1 MNIRVIMTALAC
13 FACVFMGRAR
23 NIEAVESVEVS
34 RVLTDATDLH
44 INSCVAPIAEGA
56 VVDIVSEDAG
66 LFFDNVSPQDVIDKY
81 SSAVTVKGAAMVPDE
96 NCRISIYK
104 QGTLVMAHPVGYMP
118 LEAFEEADFTGK
130 TSKYETGF
138 FYTNAPANEVSA
150 DLCRGLEQ
158 DNDIRSFKLKRGY
171 MATFATEP
179 DGLGYSR
186 VFIANEGDLETAL
199 PKELAG
205 KVSFIRVFKWQEPS
219 KKGWVGGNNQTNP
232 PEGYLEEQCDA
243 TRSTWVYSWSDNP
256 DYGRS
261 PEVQGEPWRNQEF
274 VQEKWGH
281 GGNWD
286 LLFNETESSHL
297 LSYNEPDHTE
307 QSNVTVA
314 KAIEEWPKHLQTG
327 KRLGSPATT
336 DFSWLYNFMSECRKR
351 NYRVDYVAIHAY
363 WGGRGSSV
371 VCSTVDDWY
380 KKLKEIH
387 EKTGCPIWIT
397 EWNNGANWTHEGW
410 PDTKPEQQEKQR
422 KFIEEV
428 LAMMD
433 TCSFIERYS
442 IYNWV
447 EEKRAMFWNNLNLTP
462 AGKVYANFNA
472 AQAFCR
478 SEEVIPS
485 WSIREEPDLSYVF
498 NESDNAFELSWSDV
512 NCEQVDEYIIEK
524 SVGKNDFE
532 EMAHVKFPQMTYSE
546 PVDLDLSDRDVVA
559 YRVKAVVGGKVV
571 ATSNEVQYG
580 AIATDAD
587 TPVIGKIVTPENI
600 RLYAYTNQYEEVPVT
615 ILGTQTYR
623 MKTPMLPKIQSSS
636 KSTCEI
642 GVSMW
647 NYNAGQSFVSQDTLS
662 YMIFP
667 RIGDYDFGGLKVKVG
682 RIVNVGGDK
691 VHVAF
696 DGAFEGIPVVVA
708 SVQNGV
714 NEYPIVARVLNV
726 TENGFDIMLQ
736 REELA
741 TGGILPETVNYVAL
755 TQGTGKYGRLN
766 LKVGVT
772 DDGAVNINSL
782 RPYSIEYG
790 AYFENAAF
798 FAATQTMNDNVT
810 ATLRA
815 NFISG
820 DHAEVFKDR
829 EKSGNSGR
837 SQGDAVG
844 WCVVGSSSGSVN
856 AQMICAGKPSLVYDS
871 GTCELRM
878 SDGSEME
885 SARVFSV
892 NGQCL
897 LYALSATSMSLAS
910 LSPGIYLAMSGE
922 KCIKIIKN

>member
-1 MNIRVIMTALAC
+1 MSIRVFMMTLAC
-13 FACVFMGRAR
+13 AASIFMAAAR
-23 NIEAVESVEVS
+23 NVETVESVEAS
-34 RVLTDATDLH
+34 RTIADATDLH
-44 INSCVAPIAEGA
+44 INSGNAPISEGVTIDLA
-56 VVDIVSEDAG
+56 SEDAG

-81 SSAVTVKGAAMVPDE
+81 SASVTINGAAMVPDE

-104 QGTLVMAHPVGYMP
+104 QGTLVMAHPAGYMP
-118 LEAFEEADFTGK
+118 LEAFEEADFTGEA
-130 TSKYETGF
+130 SKYETGY
-138 FYTNAPANEVSA
+138 FYSNAPAAEVSA
-150 DLCRGLEQ
+150 DLRRELEH
-158 DNDIRSFKLKRGY
+158 DNGIRSFKLKRGY

-186 VFIANEGDLETAL
+186 VFIASEGDLETAL

-219 KKGWVGGNNQTNP
+219 KKGWVGGNSQTNP
-232 PEGYLEEQCDA
+232 PEGYLEEQCDV
-243 TRSTWVYSWSDNP
+243 TRSTWLYSWSDNP

-261 PEVQGEPWRNQEF
+261 PEVQGTPWRNQEF

-286 LLFNETESSHL
+286 LLFNVTESSHL

-307 QSNVTVA
+307 QSNVSVSV
-314 KAIEEWPKHLQTG
+314 AIEEWPKHLQTG

-336 DFSWLYNFMSECRKR
+336 DFNWLYNFMSECRKR

-371 VCSTVDDWY
+371 VCSTIDDWY

-422 KFIEEV
+422 KFIEDI

-472 AQAFCR
+472 AQAFSR
-478 SEEVIPS
+478 SKEIIPS
-485 WSIREEPDLSYVF
+485 WSFRDNPVLSYAF
-498 NESDNAFELSWSDV
+498 NEQENVFELSWTDI
-512 NCEQVDEYIIEK
+512 NCEQVDEYVVEK
-524 SVGKNDFE
+524 SVNGNGFGE
-532 EMAHVKFPQMTYSE
+532 VARVAYPQMYYSE
-546 PVDLDLSDRDVVA
+546 PVDDDITNGDVVV
-559 YRVKAVVGGKVV
+559 YRVRSIVDGKEKGV
-571 ATSNEVQYG
+571 SNEVQYG
-580 AIATDAD
+580 SILTDAD
-587 TPVIGKIVTPENI
+587 APVIGKIITPEEI
-600 RLYAYTNQYEEVPVT
+600 RLYAYTDQYEEAPVT

-623 MKTPMLPKIQSSS
+623 MKTPMLPAIKSSS

-647 NYNAGQSFVSQDTLS
+647 NYNAGQTFVSQDTLS

-667 RIGDYDFGGLKVKVG
+667 RIGDYEIGGLKAKAG
-682 RIVNVGGDK
+682 RIEGVGCDK

-696 DGAFEGIPVVVA
+696 DGTFEETPVVLA
-708 SVQNGV
+708 SVQNMK
-714 NEYPIVARVLNV
+714 NAYPTVAKVFNV
-726 TENGFDIMLQ
+726 TETGFDILLQ
-736 REELA
+736 QEEMA
-741 TGGILPETVNYVAL
+741 VEEILPETVDYVAL
-755 TQGTGKYGRLN
+755 ERGEGEFDGRKI
-766 LKVGVT
+766 KVEVT
-772 DDGAVNINSL
+772 PDGAVEMNASH
-782 RPYSIEYG
+782 PYYIDYES
-790 AYFENAAF
+790 YFGDAAF
-798 FAATQTMNDNVT
+798 FAATQTMNDDITV
-810 ATLRA
+810 TLRT
-815 NFISG
+815 NCISG
-820 DHAEVFKDR
+820 DHAELFKDR

-837 SQGDAVG
+837 SEGDTAG
-844 WCVVGSSSGSVN
+844 WCVVGSASGSVGLESM
-856 AQMICAGKPSLVYDS
+856 AEGKPSLVYDS
-871 GTCELRM
+871 GACNLRM
-878 SDGSEME
+878 SDWSAME
-885 SARVFSV
+885 SVNVYSV

-897 LYALSATSMSLAS
+897 LQATSVNS
-910 LSPGIYLAMSGE
+910 LSLSSLMPGIYVAMSGG
-922 KCIKIIKN
+922 KSIKIIKY

>member
-1 MNIRVIMTALAC
+1 MALAC
-13 FACVFMGRAR
+13 VASFFSVAAR
-23 NIEAVESVEVS
+23 NVEAVESVETS
-34 RVLTDATDLH
+34 RALTDATDLH
-44 INSCVAPIAEGA
+44 INSGDAPIADG
-56 VVDIVSEDAG
+56 VTVDLASEDAG
-66 LFFDNVSPQDVIDKY
+66 LFFDNVSPQNVIDKY
-81 SSAVTVKGAAMVPDE
+81 STAITINGAAMVPDE
-96 NCRISIYK
+96 NCRVSIYR
-104 QGTLVMAHPVGYMP
+104 QGTLVMAHPAGYMP
-118 LEAFEEADFTGK
+118 LETFEEADFTGES
-130 TSKYETGF
+130 SKYETGY
-138 FYTNAPANEVSA
+138 FYSNAPAEEVA
-150 DLCRGLEQ
+150 ANLRRELGQE
-158 DNDIRSFKLKRGY
+158 NDIRSFKLKRGY

-186 VFIANEGDLETAL
+186 VFIASEGDLETAL

-219 KKGWVGGNNQTNP
+219 KKGWVGGNSQTNP
-232 PEGYLEEQCDA
+232 PEGYLEEQCDV
-243 TRSTWVYSWSDNP
+243 TRSTWLYSWSDNP

-261 PEVQGEPWRNQEF
+261 PEVKGTPWRNQEF

-281 GGNWD
+281 GGDWN
-286 LLFNETESSHL
+286 LLFNVTESSHL

-307 QSNVTVA
+307 QSNVSVS

-336 DFSWLYNFMSECRKR
+336 DFNWLYNFMSECRKR

-380 KKLKEIH
+380 KALKEVH

-410 PDTKPEQQEKQR
+410 PDSKPEQQEKQR

-462 AGKVYANFNA
+462 AGEVYANFNA

-478 SEEVIPS
+478 DKEVIPS
-485 WSIREEPDLSYVF
+485 WSFREDPQLTYVF
-498 NESDNAFELSWSDV
+498 NEADNAFELSWTDV
-512 NCEQVDEYIIEK
+512 NCEQVDEYIVEK
-524 SVGKNDFE
+524 SVGGDVFE
-532 EMAHVKFPQMTYSE
+532 EVARVKFPQMSYSE
-546 PVDLDLSDRDVVA
+546 PVDCELSSGSVIV
-559 YRVKAVVGGKVV
+559 YRVKAVVDGDVKT
-571 ATSNEVQYG
+571 TSNEVQYG
-580 AIATDAD
+580 AVVTDASA
-587 TPVIGKIVTPENI
+587 PVIGKITTPEDM
-600 RLYAYTNQYEEVPVT
+600 RFYAYTDQYDETPVI

-647 NYNAGQSFVSQDTLS
+647 NYNKGQSFVSQDTLS

-667 RIGDYDFGGLKVKVG
+667 RIGDYELGGLKAKVG
-682 RIVNVGGDK
+682 RIDNVGGDV

-696 DGAFEGIPVVVA
+696 DGALDVVPVVMA
-708 SVQNGV
+708 SVQNMR
-714 NEYPIVARVLNV
+714 NEYPAVAKVFNV
-726 TENGFDIMLQ
+726 TETGFDIVLQ

-741 TGGILPETVNYVAL
+741 TGVILPETVNYVAL
-755 TQGTGKYGRLN
+755 ERGESEFGGRKI
-766 LKVGVT
+766 KVEVT
-772 DDGAVNINSL
+772 PDGAVPMNVSH
-782 RPYSIEYG
+782 PYYIDYES
-790 AYFENAAF
+790 YFGDAAF
-798 FAATQTMNDNVT
+798 FAATQTMNDDVT
-810 ATLRA
+810 ATLRT
-815 NFISG
+815 NCISG
-820 DHAEVFKDR
+820 EHAELFKDR

-837 SQGDAVG
+837 SQGDTAG
-844 WCVVGSSSGSVN
+844 WCVIGSANGSVGLET
-856 AQMICAGKPSLVYDS
+856 IAGGNPSLVYDF

-878 SDGSEME
+878 SDRSEM
-885 SARVFSV
+885 ASV
-892 NGQCL
+892 GVYSINGQCL
-897 LYALSATSMSLAS
+897 LYSASAMSLS
-910 LSPGIYLAMSGE
+910 LSSLLPGIYVALSGG
-922 KCIKIIKN
+922 KSIKIIKN